1 MKTNNRTQLE
11 REMRQIFKELSTSQE
26 ELDETVRDAMSAY
39 SLVKQENQQRSNS
52 I

>member
-1 MKTNNRTQLE
+1 MKTNKRTELE

-26 ELDETVRDAMSAY
+26 KLNETVRDTMRAY